1 MFTLVFS
8 LSVHLIISIGCNFL
22 FLFSYAFFIFIYLVI
37 YALSVPSDGSPGC
50 SLFICCCVVL
60 FFTLFLHL
68 LDVFLVDVLFE
79 FEIIRLF
86 AMTVGSVFDL
96 V

>member
-1 MFTLVFS
+1 MCT
-8 LSVHLIISIGCNFL
+8 
-22 FLFSYAFFIFIYLVI
+22 
-37 YALSVPSDGSPGC
+37 LSVPSDGSPGC

-68 LDVFLVDVLFE
+68 LDVFLIDVLFE

-86 AMTVGSVFDL
+86 AMSVGSVFDL
-96 V
+96 VCNLCVLSMYGGCSRRVLGSSLFLCVY